1 MLDKNLFDRAGVLN
15 FLDVPAMY
23 KFQIIIHIMY
33 LAFRLSDNYSYSV
46 FSFQNFCQEQD
57 K

>member
-33 LAFRLSDNYSYSV
+33 LAFRLFVRNKISKIEAMDKYSLKV
-46 FSFQNFCQEQD
+46 D
-57 K
+57 